1 MMNPIEEVFEDD
13 IFTCIVEAMNEAEN
27 FSTVGSRK
35 KQLVLQS
42 LKTLLGREVYER
54 YEPMLGVVIDGLVS
68 LNKKDVEL
76 VINKTKKC
84 YRRCC

>member
-1 MMNPIEEVFEDD
+1 MTEED
-13 IFTCIVEAMNEAEN
+13 IFECIIQAMNDAEN
-27 FSTVGSRK
+27 FSKVGSRK

-42 LKTLLGREVYER
+42 LKTLLGNEVYER
-54 YEPMLGVVIDGLVS
+54 YEPMLSVVIDGLVS
-68 LNKKDVEL
+68 LNRKDVEL